1 MAYKNTLR
9 IDLENVFYHVYNR
22 GVAKMEIFRD
32 EADYEYFEGLISR
45 ALSEPPEESK
55 SARTSRNFFGALEL
69 HSYCLM
75 PTHFHLLLQ
84 QISPSALKQFMTTLQ
99 VSYSMYFNK
108 KYARKGP
115 LFESRFKAIP
125 VEKTEYLTHLSR
137 YIHLNPLGFRVWDHS
152 SYNDFLY
159 DPRPWVTT
167 GFILDLFSTKK
178 HYIAFVDDYRD
189 KDETEDESL
198 EKLFGE
204 I

>member
-1 MAYKNTLR
+1 
-9 IDLENVFYHVYNR
+9 
-22 GVAKMEIFRD
+22 MEIFHD
-32 EADYEYFEGLISR
+32 EADYEYFENLISR
-45 ALSEPPEESK
+45 ALSESPEKSK
-55 SARTSRNFFGALEL
+55 SGRVSRNFFGSLEL

-75 PTHFHLLLQ
+75 PTHFHFLLKQ
-84 QISPSALKQFMTTLQ
+84 TKAGALKDFMTTLQ

-108 KYARKGP
+108 KYGRKGP

-137 YIHLNPLGFRVWDHS
+137 YIHLNPLGFRAWDHS

-159 DPRPWVTT
+159 DSRPWVITS
-167 GFILDLFSTKK
+167 FILDLFSTKK

-189 KDETEDESL
+189 KDETEDEAL